1 MEGIKEMTSN
11 FHKIRNAIEEALNL
25 GKRNFIIYPYGE
37 NGVLTKQILN
47 DSFGIEECYL
57 VDNKLSKF
65 NSHIKSLDWCK
76 VLDNHEYTIL
86 FTCAN
91 REIYEEVR
99 SNLYKC
105 FPAENVVEIFEMK
118 VKEKIEKKDMP
129 QGNTGGGYKK

>member
-47 DSFGIEECYL
+47 DSFGIAECYL

-76 VLDNHEYTIL
+76 VLDNNEYTIL
-86 FTCAN
+86 FTCVN

-99 SNLYKC
+99 SNLYKY

-118 VKEKIEKKDMP
+118 VKEKIEKRICLKEIR
-129 QGNTGGGYKK
+129 GGYKK

>member
-1 MEGIKEMTSN
+1 MISN

-76 VLDNHEYTIL
+76 VLDYHEYTVL

-99 SNLYKC
+99 SNLYKY
-105 FPAENVVEIFEMK
+105 FPVENVANIAMVHCAI
-118 VKEKIEKKDMP
+118 
-129 QGNTGGGYKK
+129 TG